1 MITQERLEEI
11 ARDLPKVQ
19 PTNFLKLVNDSN
31 AGIGLALKLLA
42 SERDKQLSAGR
53 LSEAMGISTARVAV
67 LLKKMEQKG
76 LIVKAADETDA
87 RVTLVKLSDEGVR
100 LTNEMHENMLR
111 RLANVI
117 DQVGEET
124 FLRFVELS
132 NVIKEAM
139 NEEFLPKPIL

>member
-31 AGIGLALKLLA
+31 AGIGFALKLLA

-53 LSEAMGISTARVAV
+53 LSEAMGVSTARVAV

-76 LIVKAADETDA
+76 LIVKVADETDA

-117 DQVGEET
+117 DKVGEET